1 MLALANAL
9 MGAAVLATTLGMDI
23 KQAAA
28 EHRALRTAVRSRA
41 LIVLALAALLAV
53 LGVSVAHFGHQAVHA
68 MTAA

>member
-1 MLALANAL
+1 

-23 KQAAA
+23 KQTATDS
-28 EHRALRTAVRSRA
+28 RALRRAMRSRGA
-41 LIVLALAALLAV
+41 IVLALVILVAV